1 MGNGL
6 TGTDLKRL
14 ALFAMLLDH
23 IGAVFMPSLLLVCP
37 ESHEPLISAVIVG
50 LRFVG
55 RIAMPIYCFLL
66 VEGFSLTTH
75 LKNYI
80 LSIGCFALLSEIPF
94 NLAVYGTC
102 FHLSLGNVFFT
113 LLFGLLF
120 MAGDMAIFQRV
131 KQPTSQIVLRTLN
144 FTVSGVAA
152 QAVGCDYGIIGIM
165 LIAAF
170 YCFRTDLPR
179 RNLLAGMIC
188 VLESISFLGA
198 AALSLI
204 PISLYNG
211 ERGTVKNKYAYYAF
225 YPLHLLLLWALSRL
239 VALPG

>member
-66 VEGFSLTTH
+66 AEGFSLTTH

-80 LSIGCFALLSEIPF
+80 LSIGCFALP
-94 NLAVYGTC
+94 
-102 FHLSLGNVFFT
+102 H
-113 LLFGLLF
+113 
-120 MAGDMAIFQRV
+120 
-131 KQPTSQIVLRTLN
+131 IVE
-144 FTVSGVAA
+144 
-152 QAVGCDYGIIGIM
+152 M
-165 LIAAF
+165 IA
-170 YCFRTDLPR
+170 
-179 RNLLAGMIC
+179 NH
-188 VLESISFLGA
+188 LES
-198 AALSLI
+198 
-204 PISLYNG
+204 G
-211 ERGTVKNKYAYYAF
+211 E
-225 YPLHLLLLWALSRL
+225 
-239 VALPG
+239 